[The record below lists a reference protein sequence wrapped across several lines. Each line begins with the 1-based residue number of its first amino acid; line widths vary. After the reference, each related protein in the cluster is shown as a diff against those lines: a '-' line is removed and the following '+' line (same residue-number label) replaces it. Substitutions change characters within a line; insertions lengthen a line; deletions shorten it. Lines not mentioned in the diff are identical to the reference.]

1 MKIRS
6 FISLNLPPSL
16 RYELSEHAKLI
27 AGQDK
32 RQQIRWLPPE
42 NYHLTLVFLGEVE
55 SAILSVLQFALEQKL
70 EAAESVPLTISTIT
84 PFPFSRPRIAAAL
97 VEQTAELL
105 QLQRDLLNCVRKYC
119 VRKCGISPE
128 NRRFVPHV
136 TLGRLKPHAGKT
148 VDFKVRNIL
157 SSGIADSVSLFR
169 SELAPSGAIY
179 TALVEIPL
187 RTLSE

>member
-6 FISLNLPPSL
+6 FISLDFPLSL
-16 RYELSEHAKLI
+16 RHELSGHAKLI

-32 RQQIRWLPPE
+32 RQQIRLLPPR

-55 SAILSVLQFALEQKL
+55 SAMLSGLQFALEQKL

-84 PFPFSRPRIAAAL
+84 PFPFSRPRTAAAI

-105 QLQRDLLNCVRKYC
+105 QLQRDLLNCVH
-119 VRKCGISPE
+119 KCGINPE

-148 VDFKVRNIL
+148 IDFQARNIL
-157 SSGIADSVSLFR
+157 LSGIAESITHFQ
-169 SELAPSGAIY
+169 SELTPDGAIH
-179 TALVEIPL
+179 TALAEIPL
-187 RTLSE
+187 RILPE